1 MLACLCQL
9 SASLTIT
16 LPEPVLEGTT
26 LSITC
31 ATSGA
36 GAGAVSLLVNGQGS
50 GIIGVIQSDTTMRVF
65 DYGTVDRSN
74 SGTMFQCVDTF
85 DNSMSD
91 VVTLDLQCK
100 WTTD

>member
-9 SASLTIT
+9 TASLTIT
-16 LPEPVLEGTT
+16 LPDPVLEGTNLT
-26 LSITC
+26 ITC
-31 ATSGA
+31 TTSGV

-74 SGTMFQCVDTF
+74 SGTMFQCVDTV
-85 DNSMSD
+85 DNSLSD
-91 VVTLDLQCK
+91 VVALDVQCK
-100 WTTD
+100 